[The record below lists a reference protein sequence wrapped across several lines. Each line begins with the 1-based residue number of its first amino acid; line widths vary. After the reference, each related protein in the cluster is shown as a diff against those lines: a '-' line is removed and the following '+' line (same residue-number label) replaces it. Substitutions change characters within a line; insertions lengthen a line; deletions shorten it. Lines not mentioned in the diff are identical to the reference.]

1 MIGAQNWYE
10 VPILEAYTLQNAQCL
25 LDTLGTLLH
34 TCPQCVGKEK
44 NCCPI
49 SCCVRVY
56 TF

>member
-44 NCCPI
+44 KLL
-49 SCCVRVY
+49 SH